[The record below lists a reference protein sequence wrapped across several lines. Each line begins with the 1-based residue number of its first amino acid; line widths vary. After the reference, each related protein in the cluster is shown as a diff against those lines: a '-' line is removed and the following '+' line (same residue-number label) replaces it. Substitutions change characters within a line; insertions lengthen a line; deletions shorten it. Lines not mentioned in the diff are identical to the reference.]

1 MKCCV
6 RTVSVL
12 VLLMAFVF
20 ECPHSVDAQSFAS
33 LRRSTGKSDVYAAVE
48 NALSGKLPVSEAC
61 QSIKSGD
68 TGAPYG
74 GKTPIYLVL
83 DYLATHPKQQ
93 CQVAEQLLGAFID
106 KQGFDVNSRY
116 STLLPP
122 LAYLIRSNYEFVG
135 GRFSADYLSD
145 EVLRRLID
153 AGASVN
159 TYNSDGATLMNF
171 AIDTG
176 NHYLQ
181 SYFIGQGIDL
191 RHNDA
196 EGNDAVHHAIEQG
209 EVALLKKM
217 VATNGVTIDV
227 NSFHNDT
234 KQLSKKQPEMYAYLA
249 TECAA
254 HATTYA
260 DLRLF
265 RERFAD
271 RQQMVQ
277 QKYEALANG
286 EIRQTVTFSDIMKVA
301 ERYPDLPHLTDPRKL
316 SIYRQDCQRLQ
327 AIHTKALAVAKNP
340 SYSSVSIDDFPNEFI
355 NIYSNRYHYDPESRL
370 PLARELK
377 SFYAI
382 CDGLN
387 FIPHSYTYSYD
398 SFASLANSLGD
409 MVSFFS
415 FGMLRTGKIAEVKY
429 PGLDEDRQLLDN
441 ALSACRGTSSLGY
454 QDFMRRSESTIISK
468 QRRFREYEERVYA
481 EYRAYRAQLEREA
494 AANAKER
501 EAQEKAE
508 KEHNKFMEDHVN
520 SSLSE
525 VGITYTTS
533 EWKQGFLDRIAGIK
547 TKYLEIEYSD
557 GKTGLIYKHP
567 EEDHYLPSG
576 GEGFIFDDNYV
587 TLTDAIAAEY
597 FFHYGVT
604 RTKGKK

>member
-254 HATTYA
+254 HATNYA

>member
-1 MKCCV
+1 MKYGLW
-6 RTVSVL
+6 TVSVL

-20 ECPHSVDAQSFAS
+20 ECPQPVDAQSFAS

-48 NALSGKLPVSEAC
+48 NALTGKLAVSEAC

-93 CQVAEQLLGAFID
+93 CKEAEQLLDAFID
-106 KQGFDVNSRY
+106 KPGFDVNSRY

-122 LAYLIRSNYEFVG
+122 LAYLIRTNYEFVG
-135 GRFSADYLSD
+135 GRFSGDYLSD
-145 EVLRRLID
+145 EVLRRLIE

-176 NHYLQ
+176 NRYLQ

-254 HATTYA
+254 HATNYA

-286 EIRQTVTFSDIMKVA
+286 EIRQTMTFSDIMKVA

-415 FGMLRTGKIAEVKY
+415 FGMLKTGKIAEVKY

-441 ALSACRGTSSLGY
+441 ALAACRGTSSLGY

>member
-171 AIDTG
+171 AIDTD
-176 NHYLQ
+176 NRYLQ
-181 SYFIGQGIDL
+181 SYFISQGIDL
-191 RHNDA
+191 RHADA
-196 EGNDAVHHAIEQG
+196 KGNDAVHHTIEQG
-209 EVALLKKM
+209 DVALLKKM
-217 VATNGVTIDV
+217 VAANSVTIDV

-234 KQLSKKQPEMYAYLA
+234 KQLSKNLPEMYAYLA
-249 TECAA
+249 SECAA
-254 HATTYA
+254 HATNYA

-265 RERFAD
+265 RERFPD

-286 EIRQTVTFSDIMKVA
+286 EIRQTATFNDIMKVV
-301 ERYPDLPHLTDPRKL
+301 ERYPDLPHLTNPRKL
-316 SIYRQDCQRLQ
+316 TIYRQDCQRLQ
-327 AIHTKALAVAKNP
+327 AIHTKALATAKNP
-340 SYSSVSIDDFPNEFI
+340 NYSSVSIDDFPNEFV
-355 NIYSNRYHYDPESRL
+355 NIYSDSYHYDPESRL
-370 PLARELK
+370 PLAREVQA
-377 SFYAI
+377 FYTI
-382 CDGLN
+382 CAGLN
-387 FIPHSYTYSYD
+387 FSPHSYTFDHD
-398 SFASLANSLGD
+398 SFASFANSLSNLASAFTLGAVKLGH
-409 MVSFFS
+409 VS
-415 FGMLRTGKIAEVKY
+415 EVRF
-429 PGLDEDRQLLDN
+429 PGLDEDRQLLDK
-441 ALSACRGTSSLGY
+441 ALAACRSTSSHGY
-454 QDFMRRSESTIISK
+454 QDFMRRSESAILSK
-468 QRRFREYEERVYA
+468 QRRLSEYEQRVYA
-481 EYRAYRAQLEREA
+481 EYKEYQAKMERNAAAMAQEREA
-494 AANAKER
+494 K
-501 EAQEKAE
+501 EKAE

-533 EWKQGFLDRIAGIK
+533 EWKQGFLDRIAGVK

-557 GKTGLIYKHP
+557 GKTGLVYKHP

-576 GEGFIFDDNYV
+576 GKGFIFDDNYV